1 MASGPKI
8 FLCIHYQVQEW
19 YQVPGNFYI
28 NGAIMFIY
36 KWCQV
41 HVYGTSM
48 FLIHGMRCQHASI
61 YMVPGCFYIHGAKMF
76 LYTWCQ
82 DVSIYMVLGCF
93 YIHGA
98 RMFLYT
104 IHGARMFLYTW
115 CQDVSIYMVLGLDI
129 NMSC

>member
-1 MASGPKI
+1 MASGPRI
-8 FLCIHYQVQEW
+8 FLCIRYQGQEW

-82 DVSIYMVLGCF
+82 DVSIYMVLG
-93 YIHGA
+93 
-98 RMFLYT
+98 
-104 IHGARMFLYTW
+104 
-115 CQDVSIYMVLGLDI
+115 LDI